1 MSKLDNWVD
10 VRKKQIREAIDANIT
25 IKKIDDLNCYFT
37 VKEINEIDKNN
48 EILIKYPVA
57 RKLRKNFKVL
67 EYTPIDKDYNVRV
80 SVNDKDEIFEYYLD
94 ITDGMEL
101 REGIPYYND
110 LYLDIIYYNQ
120 NKKMINYKMEDI
132 DKNLVMLDE
141 SELKDALN
149 EKIITKEQYEKAY
162 KVAYNLMDEIKNG
175 TNIFINRG
183 LRDYLEMKA

>member
-1 MSKLDNWVD
+1 MSNLNKWVD
-10 VRKKQIREAIDANIT
+10 VRKKQIREATDTNIT
-25 IKKIDDLNCYFT
+25 IKKIDELNCYFT
-37 VKEINEIDKNN
+37 VKEINEIDENN
-48 EILIKYPVA
+48 EIVLKHPSC
-57 RKLRKNFKVL
+57 RKVDKNYKML

-80 SVNDKDEIFEYYLD
+80 YVDDKNEIFEYYLD
-94 ITDGMEL
+94 VTDGMEL

-149 EKIITKEQYEKAY
+149 EKIITKEQYNKAY
-162 KVAYNLMDEIKNG
+162 KVANNLINEIQNG

-183 LRDYLEMKA
+183 LKDYLEIKA

>member
-48 EILIKYPVA
+48 EILIKYPA
-57 RKLRKNFKVL
+57 SRKLRKNFKVL

-80 SVNDKDEIFEYYLD
+80 YVNDKNEIFEYYLD

-101 REGIPYYND
+101 RDDIPYYND

-132 DKNLVMLDE
+132 EKNLVMLDE
-141 SELKDALN
+141 QELKDALN

>member
-1 MSKLDNWVD
+1 MSKLDNWID
-10 VRKKQIREAIDANIT
+10 VRKKQIREVTDANII
-25 IKKIDDLNCYFT
+25 IKKLDDLNCYFT
-37 VKEINEIDKNN
+37 VKGINEIDKNSK
-48 EILIKYPVA
+48 ILIKYPVA
-57 RKLRKNFKVL
+57 RKLRKNFKML

-80 SVNDKDEIFEYYLD
+80 YLNDKNEIFEYYLD

-132 DKNLVMLDE
+132 DKNLVVLDE

-149 EKIITKEQYEKAY
+149 ENIITKKQYNKAY
-162 KVAYNLMDEIKNG
+162 KVANNLINEIKTG

-183 LRDYLEMKA
+183 LKDYIEIKA

>member
-162 KVAYNLMDEIKNG
+162 KVANNLINEIQDG

>member
-10 VRKKQIREAIDANIT
+10 VRKKQIREAIDTNIT
-25 IKKIDDLNCYFT
+25 IKKLDKLNCYFT

-48 EILIKYPVA
+48 EILIKYPKC
-57 RKLRKNFKVL
+57 RKLNENFKVL

-94 ITDGMEL
+94 VTDGMEL

-162 KVAYNLMDEIKNG
+162 KVANNLINEIQDG

-183 LRDYLEMKA
+183 LKDYLEMKV